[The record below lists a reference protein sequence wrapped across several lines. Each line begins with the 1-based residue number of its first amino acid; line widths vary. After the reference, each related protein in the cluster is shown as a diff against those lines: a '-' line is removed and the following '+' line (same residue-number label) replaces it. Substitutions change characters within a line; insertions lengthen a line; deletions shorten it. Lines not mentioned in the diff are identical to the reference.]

1 MSNSTP
7 DLGAYLNGYPVKEFM
22 KLLLVFFVATH
33 AGIYTGTYNN
43 IANYLKNNIM
53 VNVLLFA
60 IFFYINSNYN
70 MNVAI
75 IGTVTYCAVYYFAN
89 EQLGKTAEV
98 NEVTYKNK
106 M

>member
-22 KLLLVFFVATH
+22 KLMLVLFIATH
-33 AGIYTGTYNN
+33 AGIYTTKYNN
-43 IANYLKNNIM
+43 VAKYLENNLVI
-53 VNVLLFA
+53 NVLLFA
-60 IFFYINSNYN
+60 IFFYLNSNYN

-89 EQLGKTAEV
+89 EQLGKAAEV